1 MQTASLVAIFALG
14 LSVSAAPSVSLE
26 GRQIVMS
33 CSTRSHNGPLITN
46 PDTVERF
53 KEYAGSVAKATNASV
68 PKGYKFVDAFIGL
81 EAAAMHSS
89 YMASLGPEGY
99 KPEQC
104 AEACNLIEGCQ
115 SFNICEFFF
124 LSLQCGL
131 SNKFAVFERVPLI
144 VDPITLA
151 PNPSVCPGKVDSPS
165 ATLIR
170 CAFFTDVIQPAD
182 AKNAGQWFGEFPAS
196 IAGSSAFQRWSGDG
210 VNTSL
215 RGFLGPVDFGNQAI
229 ETTGPDYLRIEQFGD
244 PSPKPEYNPF
254 LCAISCASQVTADGQ
269 PECVFFN
276 AYIEH
281 TNFDKAVFVCAYYN
295 KDHSLNQATN
305 KGQIDGDGNVHTI
318 TSSFG
323 YSLQSQYRAG
333 QANPPASAPVNSTAS
348 TQANSTAS
356 S

>member
-1 MQTASLVAIFALG
+1 MKTTSLIATLALG
-14 LSVSAAPSVSLE
+14 LSVSAAPSASLK
-26 GRQIVMS
+26 GRQLVMS
-33 CSTRSHNGPLITN
+33 CSTRPHNGPLITN
-46 PDTVERF
+46 PDTIERF
-53 KEYAGSVAKATNASV
+53 KEYAGSVAKATDASV
-68 PKGYKFVDAFIGL
+68 PKGYKFVDAFVGL
-81 EAAAMHSS
+81 EAAAIHSS

-115 SFNICEFFF
+115 SFNIF
-124 LSLQCGL
+124 
-131 SNKFAVFERVPLI
+131 FERVPLI

-170 CAFFTDVIQPAD
+170 CAFYTDVVQPAD
-182 AKNAGQWFGEFPAS
+182 ATNVGQWFGEFPAA
-196 IAGSSAFQRWSGDG
+196 IAGSSAFQRSGDG
-210 VNTSL
+210 ASASL
-215 RGFLGPVDFGNQAI
+215 RDFLGPVDFGNQAI
-229 ETTGPDYLRIEQFGD
+229 ETSGPDYLRIEQFGD
-244 PSPKPEYNPF
+244 PSPTPEYNPF
-254 LCAISCASQVTADGQ
+254 LCAISCASQVAADGR

-281 TNFDKAVFVCAYYN
+281 TNFEKAVFVCAYYS
-295 KDHSLNQATN
+295 KEHSLDQATN

-333 QANPPASAPVNSTAS
+333 QVNSTS
-348 TQANSTAS
+348 TAQAKSTAS
-356 S
+356 A